1 MITEYAGGDQAAT
14 VTTEH
19 FLSSP
24 NVQGTFEL
32 TVDLNVMQAGDVVT
46 LRAYKMAKAAGT
58 QRVIWAKTFYGVQ
71 LTDAAVVQSGKI
83 LNTLT
88 DANAVRFSLLQDFG
102 TSRTFSWQVHK
113 DDALTPATSG
123 RTAVVDTNGLID
135 ANAVKVGPTGA
146 GTAQT
151 AGDLKATLGTP
162 AGASLAADLV
172 VIDNF
177 VDDLESRV
185 VGTIAAGTHN
195 PQSGDAFARLGAP
208 AGASVS
214 ADVAAVKVDTAAI
227 LVDTGTTLDGRIPAA
242 LTADGNIKADTLRVG
257 GTLQTAGDL
266 AALITTVDN
275 LLDTEVQAIFD
286 RLGAPAGA
294 SMSADVAAI
303 KADAVTLLARIIGT
317 LASGTHNPQTGDS
330 FARIGAAGASL
341 TDLGGMSTTMKGQVN
356 AEVVDVEGTDT
367 LPDSYAADG
376 AQPTTRQAI
385 LAILQVLTEIT
396 ISGTTMTVKKPDGST
411 TAMTFT
417 LNSATDPTSVTRAS

>member
-1 MITEYAGGDQAAT
+1 MITEFAGGDQAAT

-24 NVQGTFEL
+24 AVQGTFEL
-32 TVDLNVMQAGDVVT
+32 TVDLSVMQAGDVVT

-71 LTDAAVVQSGKI
+71 LTDAAVVQSAKV

-123 RTAVVDTNGLID
+123 QTLIVTSGMAD
-135 ANAVKVGPTGA
+135 AQAVKVGPSGS

-162 AGASLAADLV
+162 AGASLAADLLT
-172 VIDNF
+172 IDNL
-177 VDDLESRV
+177 VDDLEGRV

-257 GTLQTAGDL
+257 GTLQTAGNL
-266 AALITTVDN
+266 AALIATVDD

-317 LASGTHNPQTGDS
+317 LATGTHNPQTGDS

-341 TDLGGMSTTMKGQVN
+341 TDLGGMSTTMKAQVN